1 MYVGRDSWFDS
12 RQMHAL
18 PVQIGTTLVGA
29 LDNRVSICITYV
41 CCRVCMYVCVC
52 VCVRVRVYVSMY
64 VYVYKKICQ
73 KKLMKM

>member
-12 RQMHAL
+12 WQLHAL

-41 CCRVCMYVCVC
+41 CCRVCTCVCTRVCVYVCVC
-52 VCVRVRVYVSMY
+52 CVF
-64 VYVYKKICQ
+64 VYKKICQ